1 MYKCKTC
8 EEEFESFGQLGNH
21 VRWKHKDNSQF
32 IKNIRKSFYENDE
45 KTYGRWINEIA
56 ICSCDKCNNET
67 IIKYREGEKKEKI
80 LLQ

>member
-45 KTYGRWINEIA
+45 KNLRKM
-56 ICSCDKCNNET
+56 DK
-67 IIKYREGEKKEKI
+67 
-80 LLQ
+80 